1 MQIMKNT
8 EKTTENEV
16 RSKAEVLQAL
26 EPLVEN
32 LTEAHKQKRRL
43 WMPNDFLPADEQMDS
58 DQHDR
63 QERLREQAKAIP
75 DSERVA
81 LAMNLLT
88 EEGLPHFHR
97 LIAYHLG
104 DSKPWQDWN
113 FLWTAEEDR
122 HGSLLRD
129 YARESRLFEFG
140 SVDQMQYNYQEAGF
154 TPEWENDPY
163 RLFVYTTL
171 QERATQVSHRNT
183 GKKVADVEPQLDG
196 ILKKIAAEEARHYS
210 FYRGVFQGI
219 LEIDPNRA
227 LASALK
233 ILPAIDMPGLSM
245 PNFREMS
252 EVIRR
257 REIYTPWDYKAIV
270 EEAIRF
276 WKVDVLTGLNEVG
289 RAAQDKIMSI
299 PKRLERIAEY
309 IESRTKPRTFSF
321 DFTYDREISLGDPV

>member
-1 MQIMKNT
+1 MHL
-8 EKTTENEV
+8 KTRRETSPEHEAS
-16 RSKAEVLQAL
+16 SKAEVLREL
-26 EPLVEN
+26 EPLVEE
-32 LTEAHKQKRRL
+32 LTTAHRQKRRL
-43 WMPNDFLPADEQMDS
+43 WMPNDFLPADEQMGP
-58 DQHDR
+58 DQEER
-63 QERLREQAKAIP
+63 QNQLRERAKGIE
-75 DSERVA
+75 DSERVS

-97 LIAYHLG
+97 LIAWHLG

-140 SVDQMQYNYQEAGF
+140 SIDQMQYRYQEAGF
-154 TPEWENDPY
+154 TPKWENDPY

-183 GKKVADVEPQLDG
+183 GRKVSDIEPQLDE

-210 FYRGVFQGI
+210 FYRSVFQGI
-219 LEIDPNRA
+219 LKIDPNRA

-233 ILPAIDMPGLSM
+233 ILPAIEMPGLSM
-245 PNFREMS
+245 PGFSEMS

-257 REIYTPWDYKAIV
+257 RGIYTPWDYKAIV

-276 WKVDVLTGLNEVG
+276 WKVDVLTGLNDIG
-289 RAAQDKIMSI
+289 QRAQEKIMAI
-299 PKRLERIAEY
+299 PGRLQRIAEY
-309 IESRTKPRTFSF
+309 IEAKSTPRKFSF
-321 DFTYDREISLGDPV
+321 DFAYNRSIDIN